1 MSNPRPLVDSFGRIH
16 TSLRISVTDRCNIRC
31 FYCMPNENVVFRPR
45 EEILTF
51 EEIERFARV
60 VARRGVNKFRL
71 TGGEPLVRSDLD
83 QLVRR
88 LAAVPGIEDL
98 TLTTNA
104 MLLADQA
111 IPLRRAGLQRLN
123 ISLDTLNE
131 QTFQQITRRSGLD
144 QVLAGIEA
152 ARDAGFQRI
161 RLNAVAMR
169 GITEQEILPLA
180 RYARERRLELRFI
193 EFMPLDAEHRWA
205 THDVISG
212 EAIRKTLESEFG
224 PLIPVSRNDPSQ
236 PAFDYQYADGIARV
250 GLINPVSQPFC
261 QDCNRLRITADGH
274 VRNCLFS
281 TVEWD
286 VRHLMRGGA
295 TDEAIEQLVRDC
307 VMAKKAGHGIDAPE
321 FIRPERA
328 MYQIGG

>member
-1 MSNPRPLVDSFGRIH
+1 MSSVRPLVDSFGRIH

-60 VARRGVNKFRL
+60 VARMGVTKFRL

-88 LAAVPGIEDL
+88 LADVPGLEDL

-104 MLLADQA
+104 ILLADQA
-111 IPLRRAGLQRLN
+111 TSLRRAGLQRLN

-144 QVLAGIEA
+144 KVLAGIEA

-212 EAIRKTLESEFG
+212 EEIRKTLEDRKST
-224 PLIPVSRNDPSQ
+224 
-236 PAFDYQYADGIARV
+236 
-250 GLINPVSQPFC
+250 
-261 QDCNRLRITADGH
+261 RLNSSH
-274 VRNCLFS
+274 
-281 TVEWD
+281 
-286 VRHLMRGGA
+286 
-295 TDEAIEQLVRDC
+295 
-307 VMAKKAGHGIDAPE
+307 
-321 FIRPERA
+321 
-328 MYQIGG
+328 